1 MLNVNA
7 ERNICYECGVLFI
20 GDDVVCP
27 KCKAEVLEL
36 VNNPQPKNKGK
47 FGNSIENALN
57 SFISFFTMIL
67 SFLYI

>member
-27 KCKAEVLEL
+27 KCKAEMLEL
-36 VNNPQPKNKGK
+36 VPNPTNLKVK
-47 FGNSIENALN
+47 ENLLE
-57 SFISFFTMIL
+57 SL
-67 SFLYI
+67 

>member
-27 KCKAEVLEL
+27 KCKAEMLEL
-36 VNNPQPKNKGK
+36 ANNPQPKSKGK
-47 FGNSIENALN
+47 SGNSIENALN
-57 SFISFFTMIL
+57 SFISLFTMIL